1 MAKSIKPI
9 KAPQSLKSAL
19 QADKDKRAFEIR
31 SKMKTKD
38 GKKPSAKSN
47 YKANKF
53 ADFLA
58 VKEKAKKNPELMS
71 KAFPGSVEKIK
82 KMEMQ
87 FGNKMYKK
95 AGGKMSKYYA
105 DGGYVVTG
113 RD

>member
-1 MAKSIKPI
+1 MGNNVKTPE
-9 KAPQSLKSAL
+9 SLKSAL
-19 QADKDKRAFEIR
+19 NRDVNQRAFEIR
-31 SKMKTKD
+31 SKMKTKA
-38 GKKPSAKSN
+38 GKKPSPKSN

-58 VKEKAKKNPELMS
+58 VKEKAKKNPELMN

>member
-1 MAKSIKPI
+1 MGKSIKPI
-9 KAPQSLKSAL
+9 KAPESLKSAL
-19 QADKDKRAFEIR
+19 NRDVNLRAFEIR
-31 SKMKTKD
+31 EKMKTKG

-53 ADFLA
+53 AQFLA
-58 VKEKAKKNPELMS
+58 IKEKGKKNPELMN

-105 DGGYVVTG
+105 DGGIVITG